1 MGSLCTHASGW
12 YKGNPSL
19 CAHLVC
25 LQLQCVQE
33 TNPQGGSYST
43 GGSSGSAAGAPPITQ
58 PPPIGEALSNTIDL
72 LVAGATAPQQQ
83 QPPLELPVILPV
95 PPLQPAQAH
104 TPPAQ
109 PVAAPQV
116 DTPPLADAA
125 TVEPSSSEA
134 SSGDGDGAD
143 SNAGTDGDS
152 SSCSV

>member
-1 MGSLCTHASGW
+1 MGSLCTHASGL

-19 CAHLVC
+19 CAHLVF
-25 LQLQCVQE
+25 LQLQCVRE

-43 GGSSGSAAGAPPITQ
+43 GGSTSSSAGSLQ

-72 LVAGATAPQQQ
+72 LATPQQ
-83 QPPLELPVILPV
+83 QPPLQLPPILPV

-109 PVAAPQV
+109 PVAASQV

-143 SNAGTDGDS
+143 SNAGADGDS
-152 SSCSV
+152 SSSRDI

>member
-19 CAHLVC
+19 CAHLVF

-33 TNPQGGSYST
+33 TNPQGGSYSI

-72 LVAGATAPQQQ
+72 LAAPQQ
-83 QPPLELPVILPV
+83 QPPLQLPVILPV

-143 SNAGTDGDS
+143 SNVGTDGDS
-152 SSCSV
+152 SSSRDI